1 MDLATAAISRKKHD
15 VKIFKNIFDFSNNAK
30 RKPFVPKNPIF
41 NQNVQTCQLMRL
53 PQILY
58 KTQIWTFQRY
68 VRGILIKIDMENIN
82 KINSAYVNFYR

>member
-1 MDLATAAISRKKHD
+1 MDLPTAVISRKKYD
-15 VKIFKNIFDFSNNAK
+15 IKIFKNIFDLSNNAK
-30 RKPFVPKNPIF
+30 RKPFVPKNLIF
-41 NQNVQTCQLMRL
+41 DPNVQKCLLTRL